1 MHATH
6 VIILLD
12 IRTFIIYAYK
22 EGGVKLTEQIK
33 MNPQPLACN
42 SLPSYHPLPFYLMQ
56 VTAGFPSPALDY
68 TEKSLDL
75 NEHLILNPISTFFMH
90 ATNDALKE
98 SGILADDLLIVDRS
112 LKPQSG
118 DIVISVIA
126 GELCARRFEKHGQK
140 IILKTDEDF
149 NEPFFLT
156 ADNEIQ
162 IWGVVTTAI
171 HSL

>member
-1 MHATH
+1 
-6 VIILLD
+6 
-12 IRTFIIYAYK
+12 
-22 EGGVKLTEQIK
+22 

-56 VTAGFPSPALDY
+56 VRAGFPSPALDY

-75 NEHLILNPISTFFMH
+75 NEHLILNPVSTFFMH

-98 SGILADDLLIVDRS
+98 SGILAGDLLIVDRS

-118 DIVISVIA
+118 DIVIAHIA
-126 GELCARRFEKHGQK
+126 GELCVRRFEKMDKK
-140 IILKTDEDF
+140 IILRTDKNY
-149 NEPFFLT
+149 NELFFLT
-156 ADNEIQ
+156 ADDEIQ